1 MSDNNFIGTSNLFEV
16 DDEYIDAAENLL
28 KYTTVSIVKRG
39 TEEKLVASRHF
50 VDIYNFEIN
59 AITTARNSLMISM
72 LENAQHGD
80 TSSFDRV
87 LKIYSELAEHET
99 AAIQDYIT
107 WYYVTFDCLSNSIIY
122 GPVVLQ
128 PDNIAYETKLTIGDI
143 RFCIS
148 DCRRNKFDFRLVT
161 TNLTDVELR
170 IEVSPVFFEN
180 LVKKFSK

>member
-1 MSDNNFIGTSNLFEV
+1 MADNNFIGTSNLFEV

-39 TEEKLVASRHF
+39 TEEKLVASRYF
-50 VDIYNFEIN
+50 VDIYDFEIK
-59 AITTARNSLMISM
+59 AIATARNSLMISM

-80 TSSFDRV
+80 TASFDRV
-87 LKIYSELAEHET
+87 LKIYSELAEHEI

-128 PDNIAYETKLTIGDI
+128 PENTAYDTKLTIGDI
-143 RFCIS
+143 RSCIS
-148 DCRRNKFDFRLVT
+148 DCRRHKFDFRLIT
-161 TNLTDVELR
+161 TNLTDVDLR
-170 IEVSPVFFEN
+170 IEVSPVFFDT
-180 LVKKFSK
+180 LVKTLSK

>member
-1 MSDNNFIGTSNLFEV
+1 MADNNFIGTSNLFEV

-28 KYTTVSIVKRG
+28 KYTTVSIVKRS

-50 VDIYNFEIN
+50 VDIYDFEIN

-87 LKIYSELAEHET
+87 LKIYSELAGHEI

-128 PDNIAYETKLTIGDI
+128 PENTAYDTKLIIGDI
-143 RFCIS
+143 RSAIS

-161 TNLTDVELR
+161 TNLTDVDLR

-180 LVKKFSK
+180 LVKKFTK

>member
-1 MSDNNFIGTSNLFEV
+1 MADNNFIGTSNLFEV

-50 VDIYNFEIN
+50 VDIYDFEIN

-87 LKIYSELAEHET
+87 LKIYSELAGHEI

-128 PDNIAYETKLTIGDI
+128 PENTAYETKLTIGDI
-143 RFCIS
+143 RSAIS

-161 TNLTDVELR
+161 TNLTDVDLR
-170 IEVSPVFFEN
+170 IEVSPVFFDKCIRN
-180 LVKKFSK
+180 FTK

>member
-1 MSDNNFIGTSNLFEV
+1 MADNNFIGTSNLFEV

-50 VDIYNFEIN
+50 VDIYDFEIN

-122 GPVVLQ
+122 GPMVLQ

-143 RFCIS
+143 RSSIS

-161 TNLTDVELR
+161 TNLTDVDLR